1 MSEINEDLPK
11 LTKSIEDYI
20 EVMYNLKKVKGTI
33 RVTDIA
39 EKLDVKPSSVVEA
52 VNKISKLKLVSRE
65 KYGEIKLTER
75 GIQIAEGIIHKHNTL
90 KKFLDVLGVDDT
102 TAEKEACAMEHIL
115 SNSTINKIEKF
126 TEFIENCPEY
136 NKTSSH

>member
-1 MSEINEDLPK
+1 MIKMSEDFIK

-33 RVTDIA
+33 RVTGIA

-52 VNKISKLKLVSRE
+52 VNKISRLKLASRE
-65 KYGEIKLTER
+65 KYGEIKLTKK
-75 GIQIAEGIIHKHNTL
+75 GIQIAECIIHKHNSL
-90 KKFLDVLGVDDT
+90 KKFLDVLGVDGA
-102 TAEKEACAMEHIL
+102 TAEMEACAMEHIL

-126 TEFIENCPEY
+126 TEFIEDYQKE
-136 NKTSSH
+136 KTS